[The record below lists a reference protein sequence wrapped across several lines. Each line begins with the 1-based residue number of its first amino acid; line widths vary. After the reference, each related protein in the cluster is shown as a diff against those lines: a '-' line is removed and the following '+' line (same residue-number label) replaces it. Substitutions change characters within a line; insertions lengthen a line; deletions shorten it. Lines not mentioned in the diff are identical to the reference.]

1 MKDKETKKKEKEKKR
16 QHNNKVAFGFKIKEF
31 EENLQYKLS
40 NMNLTAYNGF
50 KC

>member
-1 MKDKETKKKEKEKKR
+1 MKDKETKKKEKEKR
-16 QHNNKVAFGFKIKEF
+16 QHNDKVAFGFKIKEF
-31 EENLQYKLS
+31 EENLQCKLS